1 MKKLAILFAGAI
13 ALTGCAS
20 NDWMHYAN
28 AQKSIAEA
36 EAAKEIAR
44 YQALATIAQNGDTT
58 AKAVA
63 AMSIQAG
70 AAAQGRT
77 TQLATPVSTEERI
90 RSWLGIIVPGVVQ
103 GYAVNRNSQVAIT
116 QSNNAATVAQST
128 NNAFV
133 GIAGKIQAPGA
144 VTTYNGSFNDS
155 TTPQQVVVQPEPII
169 VEQPAPIIVNQPVLA
184 P

>member
-1 MKKLAILFAGAI
+1 MKKLAILFVTAF

-20 NDWMHYAN
+20 NDWAHYAS

-70 AAAQGRT
+70 TAASRP

-103 GYAVNRNSQVAIT
+103 GYAVNRNAQVAIT
-116 QSNNAATVAQST
+116 QSNNSAAVAQST
-128 NNAFV
+128 NSAFV
-133 GIAGKIQAPGA
+133 GIASQIQAPGA
-144 VTTYNGSFNDS
+144 VTTTTTNYTSSFNDS
-155 TTPQQVVVQPEPII
+155 TTPQQVVNPVVVDPVVVQPT
-169 VEQPAPIIVNQPVLA
+169 AP
-184 P
+184 

>member
-1 MKKLAILFAGAI
+1 MKKLAIVFVAAI

-20 NDWMHYAN
+20 NDYLHFAN
-28 AQKSIAEA
+28 AQKAIAEA

-44 YQALATIAQNGDTT
+44 YQALANIAQNGDTT

-70 AAAQGRT
+70 GAASRT
-77 TQLATPVSTEERI
+77 TQLAAPVSNEERI
-90 RSWLGIIVPGVVQ
+90 RAWLGIIVPGVVQ

-133 GIAGKIQAPGA
+133 GIAGQIQAPGA
-144 VTTYNGSFNDS
+144 TTTYNGSFNDS
-155 TTPQQVVVQPEPII
+155 TTPQQVVIQPAPVI
-169 VEQPAPIIVNQPVLA
+169 VEQPAPIIVNQPSLA